1 LSKYPK
7 ARKKD
12 AAHQILLA
20 AVSLLAFGSAL
31 LLIAVFLASSR
42 DPMLQAAAKGFLK
55 PLPYALIPGALLW
68 VAYFFMRSPADA
80 PRPRKKAES
89 LVFGASTTTFAEPR
103 IVGTPGADAERER
116 RFRERLRAQSWSER
130 VFDDIEWRRFEAVC
144 ESLFSQAGF
153 RTEAQ
158 SHGADRGVDIW
169 LYSNGAQGPTSVVQC
184 KHWRGKQV
192 GIKEMR
198 ELLGVMASHGVKRG
212 TFATS
217 STYTEEA
224 LRFARENS
232 IIALDGAALL
242 ALIRN
247 QSPEQQMQLLEVAH
261 EGDYWRPTCASCGMK
276 MVERTS
282 RQGGTAFWGCAQHP
296 RCEFTMPMRA
306 A

>member
-1 LSKYPK
+1 LAKYRK

-31 LLIAVFLASSR
+31 LLASVYLASSP
-42 DPMLQAAAKGFLK
+42 DPALQAAARGFLK

-68 VAYFFMRSPADA
+68 VASFFMRNPEDT
-80 PRPRKKAES
+80 PRPRPKAEP

-116 RFRERLRAQSWSER
+116 RFRERPRAQSWSER

-153 RTEAQ
+153 QTESQ
-158 SHGADRGVDIW
+158 SHGADGGMDIW
-169 LYSNGAQGPTSVVQC
+169 LYSTDSQGPTAVVQC

-198 ELLGVMASHGVKRG
+198 DFLGVMSSHGLKRG
-212 TFATS
+212 TYATS
-217 STYTEEA
+217 STFTDEA
-224 LRFARENS
+224 LPFAKENG
-232 IIALDGAALL
+232 IIPLDGAALL

-247 QSPEQQMQLLEVAH
+247 QSPEQQIQLLEVAH
-261 EGDYWRPTCASCGMK
+261 EGDYWRPTCSSCGKK
-276 MVERTS
+276 MVERAT
-282 RQGGTAFWGCAQHP
+282 RQGGTAFWGCVDYP